1 MSNNDVNW
9 YELDQRIAQ
18 WYDFTERGID
28 DVVQIRRLI
37 GSRRNLRVLEPF
49 CGTGRILIPL
59 AQDGHELVGIDKS
72 KVFMDRARRKAMA
85 LSQEV
90 CSRVSLIE
98 ADVTEYTWPQDFDL
112 VILGGNCFY
121 ELSTPEEQEGCIAS
135 AACALKPGGYL
146 YYDSDHMEGE
156 LAESWRQP
164 GRHSGII
171 GSWTSADGI
180 RFEWESETIWFDAPK
195 RLWRAKRWVTATS
208 PDGTV
213 TTREAIQQKH
223 PISTYEVRGWLE
235 KHGFTVKKHFGNRD
249 DAPYDDSFGR
259 TTFWAIRAD
268 I

>member
-1 MSNNDVNW
+1 MSKNDVNW
-9 YELDQRIAQ
+9 YDLDPHIAQ
-18 WYDFTERGID
+18 WYDFTQRDID

-37 GSRRNLRVLEPF
+37 GARKNMRILEPF

-72 KVFMDRARRKAMA
+72 KALMDRARRKAMA

-90 CSRVSLIE
+90 LGRVSFIE
-98 ADVTEYTWPQDFDL
+98 ADVTEYVWPQAFDL

-121 ELSTPEEQEGCIAS
+121 ELATPEEQEGCIAS
-135 AACALKPGGYL
+135 AARALKPGGYL
-146 YYDSDHMEGE
+146 YYDSDHMECE

-195 RLWRAKRWVTATS
+195 RLWRAKRWVIVTS
-208 PDGTV
+208 PDGTI
-213 TTREAIQQKH
+213 TTKETVQQKH
-223 PISTYEVRGWLE
+223 PISTYEVREWLE
-235 KHGFTVKKHFGNRD
+235 KHGFVVEKHFGDRD
-249 DAPYDDSFGR
+249 DAPYEDSLER
-259 TTFWAIRAD
+259 TTFWARKS
-268 I
+268 